1 MFWIRCNFQRTM
13 KNSIWHSYLD
23 TNFNFI
29 EINQQFCIAVFAW
42 SLSLLTVLT
51 QNQMTSFSLHKGFGQ
66 ISYFWLF
73 NISSFPFLKKTI
85 VFIKNVA
92 FSFEVNIRFMNQFCF
107 SLDSKQEL
115 ADCKL
120 AISEWPQVSVFA
132 CLNSLLQFSQACA
145 AVSQIV

>member
-1 MFWIRCNFQRTM
+1 
-13 KNSIWHSYLD
+13 
-23 TNFNFI
+23 
-29 EINQQFCIAVFAW
+29 
-42 SLSLLTVLT
+42 
-51 QNQMTSFSLHKGFGQ
+51 MTSFSLHKGFGQ

-115 ADCKL
+115 ELIANQQSQNDHKCQCLPALTLCFSFHKL
-120 AISEWPQVSVFA
+120 VLQF
-132 CLNSLLQFSQACA
+132 LKLFKNSLDLKAELNLKSLSKLTVDTFIWFNSYKLLMILREN
-145 AVSQIV
+145 VSI